1 MSDIVFLRAWYS
13 IQPRQFYNPV
23 TSLLL
28 REKKWE
34 GMRLTGQVRK
44 EYDLSAPQN
53 INSTYKSVI
62 RPSRRFNPLK
72 ISKKLQKDLPYASK
86 PRLAKP
92 AKTKTY
98 LQKRAVVL
106 EPEEKRALTIL
117 QEMRALD
124 KDKSIKRRDKQEERR
139 AGHRKMVAKVE
150 GRKNE
155 KQKEQ
160 RKEYMRIAGQ
170 KQKREQEAESG
181 SRKKRRM

>member
-28 REKKWE
+28 REKKWQ

-44 EYDLSAPQN
+44 ELGMSAPLN
-53 INSTYKSVI
+53 INSTYKPI
-62 RPSRRFNPLK
+62 DRPSRRFNPLK
-72 ISKKLQKDLPYASK
+72 ISKKLQQELPFASK
-86 PRLAKP
+86 PRLTKP
-92 AKTKTY
+92 AKGKTY

-106 EPEEKRALTIL
+106 EPEEKRALALL
-117 QEMRALD
+117 QQMRALD
-124 KDKSIKRRDKQEERR
+124 KDKTAKRREKQEERR
-139 AGHRKMVAKVE
+139 SEHRKAVSKLE
-150 GRKNE
+150 EKKGQ

-170 KQKREQEAESG
+170 KQKREEAEGG
-181 SRKKRRM
+181 SRKKRKH